1 MIARERLPLERVDV
15 PVRGGGRATRS
26 TEVGARERLP
36 VGRVDVPVR
45 GGGGRAPRGA
55 AVAARE
61 RVPRNVKR

>member
-36 VGRVDVPVR
+36 VGRVDVLE